1 MHATAYERSTTDRTD
16 DTKRTSET
24 RRIDVTDVKTAR
36 VAEYAEARSSDGD
49 VRFER
54 RGGWTYLVEDR

>member
-1 MHATAYERSTTDRTD
+1 MHATALERSAADHSR
-16 DTKRTSET
+16 ET
-24 RRIDVTDVKTAR
+24 RIDVTDVETAQ
-36 VAEYAEARSSDGD
+36 VTEYAASRSTDGD